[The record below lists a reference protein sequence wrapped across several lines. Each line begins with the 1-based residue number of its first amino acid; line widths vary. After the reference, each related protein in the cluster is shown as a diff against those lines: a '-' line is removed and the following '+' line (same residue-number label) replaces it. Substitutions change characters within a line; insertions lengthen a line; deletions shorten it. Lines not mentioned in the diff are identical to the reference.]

1 MTRRSALRSF
11 LSAALLA
18 PTAGC
23 TVASATRSPGVPTAV
38 PLRYGPDPSQV
49 LDLHLP
55 AGTSRS
61 LPVVVVIHGG
71 YWSDAYG
78 KDLGDPL
85 AVDLANRGYA
95 AVNIEYRRLGSG
107 GGWPAT
113 LTDVAAAIDSLD
125 TVVRPAAHD
134 RLDLTRV
141 VALGHSAG
149 GQLAVWAAARPGFP
163 SSAPGSGPKVRL
175 RAAISQAG
183 VVDLITG
190 AHQQLGGGAV
200 QALLGGSPE
209 AVPERY
215 TLASPS
221 ERIPVGVPISL
232 VHGDID
238 SIVPIEQSERYAAKA
253 QAAGDKVTF
262 VKVSDADHFAM
273 INPKTPAWQRCVE
286 QLGRLI

>member
-190 AHQQLGGGAV
+190 APTSSSAGERCRRCSA
-200 QALLGGSPE
+200 AL
-209 AVPERY
+209 RRR
-215 TLASPS
+215 SPS
-221 ERIPVGVPISL
+221 GTRWRPRPNESRSGCRFRWCTGTLTASCRSSKASAMPPRPRQPATKSL
-232 VHGDID
+232 
-238 SIVPIEQSERYAAKA
+238 S
-253 QAAGDKVTF
+253 
-262 VKVSDADHFAM
+262 
-273 INPKTPAWQRCVE
+273 
-286 QLGRLI
+286 